1 MSANES
7 TQGTTDEASL
17 VASSKAVAAA
27 TTRLVAA
34 SRAKSDPLSGTQ
46 QRLTTAAKAVA
57 NATQQLVAAAK
68 VAAEDQERRK
78 EEEKAME
85 EFAPLTAL
93 GQKTQE
99 MEAQI
104 KIIRLQQQ
112 LEAAQK
118 DLSRVRKNEYADAG
132 TSQSP
137 APAAEVPVAARAAS
151 AQSKPAPAR
160 PAAKP
165 APKLAP
171 KPTKFLPLAELQK
184 KPPTLDNQILE
195 EYLSDE
201 DFVGLFKMSREE
213 FAKLPVWKRNDVKKS
228 YGLY

>member
-1 MSANES
+1 
-7 TQGTTDEASL
+7 
-17 VASSKAVAAA
+17 
-27 TTRLVAA
+27 VAA

-68 VAAEDQERRK
+68 VAAEDQERRQ

-85 EFAPLTAL
+85 EFSPLTAL

-132 TSQSP
+132 ISQSP

-151 AQSKPAPAR
+151 AASKPAPAR

-165 APKLAP
+165 APK
-171 KPTKFLPLAELQK
+171 PTKFYPLAELQK
-184 KPPTLDNQILE
+184 KPATLDNQILD

-201 DFVGLFKMSREE
+201 DFVVLFKTSREE